1 MVTTV
6 AALAALVAFYQRD
19 VGRSLI
25 WLGETISGKTK
36 ASEIAPEG
44 KNPDAK
50 TDPSAAGTP
59 AVASTEPSPRQS
71 DATPDGAAGSDPKSN
86 KEVLGVKDK
95 QASANPPQSV
105 LEQQVPAPKSEPW
118 SGGNTV
124 ESLWEGVQSGSISA
138 EMSLAERFAHG
149 EGVERNCDQAKV
161 LMRAAAN
168 RGSKEARLRL
178 YELESG
184 ACE

>member
-1 MVTTV
+1 MTTV
-6 AALAALVAFYQRD
+6 AAVAALLAFYQRD

-25 WLGETISGKTK
+25 WLGQTISGKTK
-36 ASEIAPEG
+36 ASEIAPE
-44 KNPDAK
+44 KNPEAK
-50 TDPSAAGTP
+50 TDSSPTSAPS
-59 AVASTEPSPRQS
+59 VASTEPATQQS
-71 DATPDGAAGSDPKSN
+71 DSTPSCGAGSDSKIN
-86 KEVLGVKDK
+86 KEVIGVKEK
-95 QASANPPQSV
+95 QPGTIPPQSV
-105 LEQQVPAPKSEPW
+105 LEQPGAATKSEPW
-118 SGGNTV
+118 K
-124 ESLWEGVQSGSISA
+124 GVQSGSISA